1 MMNENLH
8 ALLDGGFI
16 ERYHT
21 KGQRM
26 LTRQSVSDHSWR
38 MAAIVRHVWPDCRVE
53 LVWAVLFHD
62 VSERVTG
69 DMPSP
74 IKTANP
80 AVQAALNKLST
91 DEEVRLGIR
100 FTLDDEER
108 RMLAWV
114 DRFEGAVHCADELEM
129 GNRKV
134 IGTLRRYLDMSSQT
148 RFRLLNHN
156 RALVQLELVR
166 TLTEKVDSL
175 IGDTL

>member
-1 MMNENLH
+1 MNEKLH

-38 MAAIVRHVWPDCRVE
+38 MAAIIRYVWPDCRVV
-53 LVWAVLFHD
+53 LVWATLFHD

-80 AVQAALNKLST
+80 IVQAALNKIST
-91 DEEVRLGIR
+91 EEEVRLGIR
-100 FTLDDEER
+100 FDLNDEER
-108 RMLAWV
+108 RLLAWV

-134 IGTLRRYLDMSSQT
+134 IGTLRRYLEMSN
-148 RFRLLNHN
+148 RANYRMLDHN
-156 RALVQLELVR
+156 RALVQIELVR
-166 TLTEKVDSL
+166 SLTEKVNLL
-175 IGDTL
+175 IGE